1 MFLLMALFLFAIFFL
16 NVALGSFG
24 SAPFLGDV
32 GEMVL
37 LFAVSLA
44 FVAGILK
51 REEAAK
57 NDKSE
62 Q

>member
-1 MFLLMALFLFAIFFL
+1 MFLLLALVLFAVFFL

-24 SAPFLGDV
+24 LAPFLGDV

-51 REEAAK
+51 REAAAK
-57 NDKSE
+57 NDTSE
-62 Q
+62 

>member
-1 MFLLMALFLFAIFFL
+1 MFLLMALVLFAIFFL

-24 SAPFLGDV
+24 SSPFLGDV

-62 Q
+62 

>member
-1 MFLLMALFLFAIFFL
+1 MYLKISLFLFLVFFL

-24 SAPFLGDV
+24 SASFLGDV

-44 FVAGILK
+44 FVAGVLK
-51 REEAAK
+51 REDAAR

-62 Q
+62 